1 MHLTTIF
8 IIDKN
13 EAHTEITLRRYL
25 PKERLNIG
33 YKPLFNTR
41 LDYFQAISLIWIK
54 KRPIPNTTNK
64 YGVSP
69 YTGEPST

>member
-33 YKPLFNTR
+33 YKPLFNAR
-41 LDYFQAISLIWIK
+41 LDYFQAILLI
-54 KRPIPNTTNK
+54 
-64 YGVSP
+64 
-69 YTGEPST
+69 